1 MKNLKSMYATL
12 FFISALVFTSC
23 SSNNN
28 DDDFEEQQEELSEIV
43 MQDFADTV
51 NNLAVPAAMQNSNDS
66 YAQQALA
73 QFTVLQTL
81 SGSFTEF
88 FTVPGNA
95 VSAKSAINLKNSA
108 KSINLNTQTYTWVLD
123 GLTVTYIITEQ
134 SDRYTFSYALG
145 SARNIVKI
153 MDGYQLKNGNYA
165 EVILYDEN
173 VEISKIKWSINSN
186 ITTIELIAD
195 TINYILESNT
205 ANNSG
210 NLKLYESN
218 TLYASYIWAVDGSG
232 SYTDHVNNQTFT
244 W

>member
-1 MKNLKSMYATL
+1 MKNLKSIYVSLL
-12 FFISALVFTSC
+12 FIGALVFTSC
-23 SSNNN
+23 SSNN
-28 DDDFEEQQEELSEIV
+28 DDDFEEQQQELSEIV
-43 MQDFADTV
+43 MQDFADNI

-66 YAQQALA
+66 NAQQALA
-73 QFTVLQTL
+73 QFTALQSL
-81 SGSFTEF
+81 SSAFTGF

-95 VSAKSAINLKNSA
+95 VAAKSASNLKNAA
-108 KSINLNTQTYTWVLD
+108 KSANLNTQTYTWVLD

-134 SDRYTFSYALG
+134 SDRYIFSYALG
-145 SARNIVKI
+145 TGSGIVKI

-165 EVILYDEN
+165 EIILYDEN

-186 ITTIELIAD
+186 ITTVELITD
-195 TINYILESNT
+195 SIKYILESNT

-218 TLYASYIWAVDGSG
+218 TLYASYIWAADGSG